1 MPTITKLEVTNPFNG
16 ETITHVMEQYPD
28 GHTVVYSPA
37 DPNYATLL
45 EQMTPT
51 AQ

>member
-28 GHTVVYSPA
+28 GHTVVYSPD

-45 EQMTPT
+45 EQTEPT
-51 AQ
+51 IQ